1 MQISNDWFV
10 AETEFENKSLTIR
23 GRLFLDAI
31 RQSGKF
37 ATRIALVWEY
47 QGDEKGMPTE
57 KETQALDSL
66 NEKLRDILEEK
77 EIAILT
83 AIHIGGK
90 TARYEYYGIS
100 AEKFSIVLN
109 ETFSEYPP
117 LPIKIGAESD
127 PEWNNYIETIQQFAM
142 QP

>member
-10 AETEFENKSLTIR
+10 AETEFENKSLIIR

-47 QGDEKGMPTE
+47 QGDEKG
-57 KETQALDSL
+57 
-66 NEKLRDILEEK
+66 
-77 EIAILT
+77 ILT

>member
-1 MQISNDWFV
+1 
-10 AETEFENKSLTIR
+10 
-23 GRLFLDAI
+23 
-31 RQSGKF
+31 
-37 ATRIALVWEY
+37 
-47 QGDEKGMPTE
+47 MPTE

-117 LPIKIGAESD
+117 IKIGAESD